1 MLIPKSGAS
10 FFGQQTLDDSL
21 ASVKAGWGLLAS
33 SYQLESLELPTD
45 SHVSLP
51 QKNLPLRNQRAF
63 RKAYLFSTLIFLFA
77 SVLV

>member
-1 MLIPKSGAS
+1 MLIPNLGAS
-10 FFGQQTLDDSL
+10 FFGQQTLDHPL
-21 ASVKAGWGLLAS
+21 ASVKAGWGRLAS

-51 QKNLPLRNQRAF
+51 QQNLPLRNQRAL
-63 RKAYLFSTLIFLFA
+63 RKADLFSTLISLFA